1 MMRRLHERFPG
12 VELEIEDLEGEQGL
26 DAVRLGHV
34 DLAPAVRAALDAL
47 VEATVQLR

>member
-1 MMRRLHERFPG
+1 MFDPNENVLATQKTMRPCSR
-12 VELEIEDLEGEQGL
+12 GEQGL

-34 DLAPAVRAALDAL
+34 DLVPAVRAALDAL